1 MAVRTNYLT
10 VLAVLGL
17 IPIVQVQGANCS
29 STVVISSQSDANDI
43 SSCNTIDGD
52 VQIAENYANSLA
64 LTGITHITGSLVV
77 NGTTN
82 ITSFTAPDLII
93 IEKNLELISC
103 ILLTDLNMTELTL
116 VGDMNL
122 EALPNLQRLYFDS
135 GVRAAGG
142 ISITNTGLVKLDG
155 LEITSASNGINITA
169 NTALTDI
176 SFNSLTNTS
185 SLFIQANSNK
195 LAVNLPN
202 LVAVQNLTV
211 TNTTSLSIPSLYHL
225 TGQLQIFSS
234 WINNFSTGPLQAGTD
249 IVFMDNA
256 LLSNISMP
264 DLTSLSGD
272 LIITGNSVL
281 KEINGFSSLANVQG
295 IIDVTGNY
303 TEFTL
308 PALQDVKG
316 GFTATSQSDFDGC
329 DIFNELRKN
338 NSIHGSYIC
347 STPGG
352 SATSSGSISTAGST
366 SISSIPPE
374 ITSTQPSGGGTPS
387 LSTGAK
393 AAIGVC
399 IPVAVIV
406 ISALLFFW
414 RRRRRRANEELP
426 RSNDGQVHGEFTFKP
441 ELEGSPV
448 TTRPSQKPELD
459 ARDNEVGRSSTMVPI
474 ELHNTPETSIH

>member
-17 IPIVQVQGANCS
+17 IPIVQGMYILESLACKLGYGLLVQGANCS

-303 TEFTL
+303 TE
-308 PALQDVKG
+308 
-316 GFTATSQSDFDGC
+316 
-329 DIFNELRKN
+329 
-338 NSIHGSYIC
+338 
-347 STPGG
+347 
-352 SATSSGSISTAGST
+352 
-366 SISSIPPE
+366 
-374 ITSTQPSGGGTPS
+374 
-387 LSTGAK
+387 
-393 AAIGVC
+393 
-399 IPVAVIV
+399 
-406 ISALLFFW
+406 
-414 RRRRRRANEELP
+414 
-426 RSNDGQVHGEFTFKP
+426 
-441 ELEGSPV
+441 
-448 TTRPSQKPELD
+448 
-459 ARDNEVGRSSTMVPI
+459 
-474 ELHNTPETSIH
+474 